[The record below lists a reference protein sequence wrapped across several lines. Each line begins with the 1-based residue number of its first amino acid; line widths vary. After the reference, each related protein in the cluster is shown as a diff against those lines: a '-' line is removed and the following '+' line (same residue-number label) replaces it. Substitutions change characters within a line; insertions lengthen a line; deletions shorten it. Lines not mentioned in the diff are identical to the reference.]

1 MKCRYIYKGQ
11 VFESEA
17 ALDDFL
23 IEKRKYESKF
33 GDLVFSRTSPFL
45 SAKNIIENKIM
56 SRSKELEAL
65 MKEARLRAG
74 SFDGDEI
81 LEFRAPYIGVT
92 KFLSGLMVE
101 DKLLFPEFRLK
112 SYWSLREESWTTPL
126 ESGEKLEDRF
136 TKDEIDIF
144 FEGETFEE
152 KKSKIKLLNPT
163 EVKQLQE
170 LMTNKWDFQAAS
182 GSAVHYIL
190 QKYFTKDP
198 DTGKILGD
206 SERNLIIDK
215 ISSNIEKD
223 LREELGSRFR
233 ESICR
238 PCNELVQAGYIDIKT
253 PTLFGNLVGQL
264 RFSNY
269 LPEEEVGK
277 HIMRLRQYYDVGFEE
292 ATYYVEDRVFYF
304 NFLQDNRAIVRIFPM
319 EDYCK
324 IDPDIKM
331 KEYRY
336 GIIYIRETDEFQM
349 QDIDSAFD
357 YIPDETNDSVIYMR
371 EPIPIEIGVKPIK
384 KELLSIE
391 E

>member
-92 KFLSGLMVE
+92 KFLSGLEVE
-101 DKLLFPEFRLK
+101 GKLLFPEFRLK
-112 SYWSLREESWTTPL
+112 SYWSLREESWTKPL

-163 EVKQLQE
+163 EVK
-170 LMTNKWDFQAAS
+170 
-182 GSAVHYIL
+182 
-190 QKYFTKDP
+190 
-198 DTGKILGD
+198 
-206 SERNLIIDK
+206 
-215 ISSNIEKD
+215 
-223 LREELGSRFR
+223 
-233 ESICR
+233 
-238 PCNELVQAGYIDIKT
+238 
-253 PTLFGNLVGQL
+253 
-264 RFSNY
+264 
-269 LPEEEVGK
+269 
-277 HIMRLRQYYDVGFEE
+277 
-292 ATYYVEDRVFYF
+292 
-304 NFLQDNRAIVRIFPM
+304 
-319 EDYCK
+319 
-324 IDPDIKM
+324 
-331 KEYRY
+331 
-336 GIIYIRETDEFQM
+336 
-349 QDIDSAFD
+349 
-357 YIPDETNDSVIYMR
+357 
-371 EPIPIEIGVKPIK
+371 
-384 KELLSIE
+384 
-391 E
+391 